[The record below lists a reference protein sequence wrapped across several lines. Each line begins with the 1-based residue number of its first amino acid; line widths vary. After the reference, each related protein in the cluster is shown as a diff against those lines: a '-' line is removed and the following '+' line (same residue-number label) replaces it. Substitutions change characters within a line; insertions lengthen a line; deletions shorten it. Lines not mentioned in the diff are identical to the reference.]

1 MYFKRVSLFCFGI
14 ICILRLNA
22 QQPDLHFIEGE
33 GSEEFKEKVKSI
45 LDLDSLIISQGFIS
59 NSLYENPNTKKD
71 QPLSALRLR
80 LESDSQDIHDWS
92 PIILFDA
99 SSHSE
104 PVVLILD
111 LRDS

>member
-22 QQPDLHFIEGE
+22 QQLDLHFIEGG

-45 LDLDSLIISQGFIS
+45 IDLDSLIVSQGFIS
-59 NSLYENPNTKKD
+59 NSLYENPNIKKD
-71 QPLSALRLR
+71 QPLSALRIG
-80 LESDSQDIHDWS
+80 LESDSQNVHEWS
-92 PIILFDA
+92 PILLFDA
-99 SSHSE
+99 DSYLE

-111 LRDS
+111 L